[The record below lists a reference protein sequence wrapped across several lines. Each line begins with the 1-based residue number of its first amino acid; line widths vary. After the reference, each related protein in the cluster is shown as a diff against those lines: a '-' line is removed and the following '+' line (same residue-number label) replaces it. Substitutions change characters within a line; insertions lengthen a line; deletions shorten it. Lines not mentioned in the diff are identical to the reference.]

1 MELELQKEFQIEENR
16 MEKAL
21 SLKEHGEFEVVL
33 AWLKY
38 KLWGKATAET
48 AGRSKITQGLFPHQA
63 ELMELLMVK
72 ERGRSK
78 K

>member
-38 KLWGKATAET
+38 KLWGKGNSWDSRQKQDHPGPFPTP
-48 AGRSKITQGLFPHQA
+48 GRADGVADGKG
-63 ELMELLMVK
+63 ERK
-72 ERGRSK
+72 E
-78 K
+78 